1 MPEAIGSFSFVQLEG
16 VPVDASGNPI
26 IRFESRFGVDDVVIF
41 KEALKRGVP
50 YPISAFRDVSTIAAA
65 KALIKSYQAAK
76 GSTVNL
82 TYAGDDEEH
91 QAAILEV
98 TPVNLKAIVNAFGGL
113 VTNPKATLEVVF
125 TLIGR
130 DIDRS

>member
-65 KALIKSYQAAK
+65 TSR
-76 GSTVNL
+76 
-82 TYAGDDEEH
+82 
-91 QAAILEV
+91 
-98 TPVNLKAIVNAFGGL
+98 GGWPNCL
-113 VTNPKATLEVVF
+113 PSGMAQLAW
-125 TLIGR
+125 
-130 DIDRS
+130 